1 MQQQQSALDK
11 SNDLFRQE
19 NKLAESIISGI
30 IDEIRSRSENSREK
44 ESSSTSSESGDRMQ
58 LENVGVVARIDK
70 KSGIFSFEDRKIV
83 LRRPVTNKT
92 LPGLQKK
99 LVASAGIEPEKKSRS
114 SRDSQSVVKATEY
127 SKSKNVDGIF
137 TKQQPPIKDPKASLN
152 EMTVKQ
158 PLEAFSDSKFLP
170 KVSSKQRNELDVPK
184 SVNQQS
190 LIAPNDPR
198 TVRKSL
204 KASKNS
210 SNRSKATREKNAIK
224 TNSTAK
230 KSSIRSPNHSKITRK
245 TLDRDQHANAEA
257 SSNVKESEIQEPKKL
272 AIQNQPVFLEA
283 LTKNERIT
291 RPSNYQTIHEEEP
304 IKEVTNEEASLNH
317 LQNVH
322 LFLEEQK
329 QTFSPSDLISPTVKS
344 TGATTLL
351 IPENKDNIGNSQ
363 NINEDSPSLDLEL
376 SDKETIAEDRELN
389 VTLPG
394 VYTYDTDNEEDD
406 MSIIRETS
414 ANLSHSNLVGE
425 ATKTA
430 ILPKREKLDPILFNQ
445 TIHVIKDLKSP
456 SNEKEIRHPSPVSDL
471 STSIKSQH
479 KLMQSPIESDV
490 NSMFVAVESENFS
503 AVCDFEVTTEV
514 LGDKGRRNKCS
525 PLLFSISKSVPESP
539 DRKEIN
545 FPALM
550 R

>member
-1 MQQQQSALDK
+1 
-11 SNDLFRQE
+11 
-19 NKLAESIISGI
+19 
-30 IDEIRSRSENSREK
+30 
-44 ESSSTSSESGDRMQ
+44 MQ

-137 TKQQPPIKDPKASLN
+137 TKQQPPIKDPKASLNEQQPPIKDPKASLNEMTVKQQPPIKDPKASLN